1 MYALEERP
9 KSRPL
14 WRRLVRMQ
22 SRSVVPEELPRD
34 RYMVLHPCE
43 PIERRRLLKDT
54 IGASKARVEIV
65 AEEAATKRGLARAA
79 LIDLG

>member
-1 MYALEERP
+1 
-9 KSRPL
+9 
-14 WRRLVRMQ
+14 
-22 SRSVVPEELPRD
+22 
-34 RYMVLHPCE
+34 MVLHPCE